1 MRVAATL
8 SAVAAC
14 LSTVHAVPVEVE
26 KGLEVR
32 ANLQP
37 RVFVG
42 NDFNCTSDRN
52 PVVVLHGLF
61 VNRNLDL
68 NFFEMW
74 LRPQGY
80 CTYGLTYGEYREFP
94 PVGGLKPVSQ
104 SSQEIVD
111 LINEVLDKTGAKKV
125 DLVGHSEG
133 GLQALYVA
141 KVRMMSAKIDKI
153 VGIAPLTHGTDL
165 SKLLEIADALQLR
178 TVVDG
183 VLEIVGCAFCTG
195 ISPGGDAVR
204 DLNKG
209 PIVQPGN
216 NVTIIASK
224 YDTVVTP
231 AGEASFIEEPGVYNV
246 FTQDVCKYDVAGHI
260 SMAIDRNVFSMVLNA
275 LQGENG
281 RKFRCRLLSGLP
293 VRN

>member
-8 SAVAAC
+8 SALATC
-14 LSTVHAVPVEVE
+14 LSIVRAVPVEVE

-37 RVFVG
+37 RVFVS

-61 VNRNLDL
+61 ANRNLDL
-68 NFFEMW
+68 NFLETW

-94 PVGGLKPVSQ
+94 LVGGLKAVSE

-141 KVRMMSAKIDKI
+141 KVRRMSAKIDKI

-165 SKLLEIADALQLR
+165 SKLLTIADALQLR
-178 TVVDG
+178 ALVDS

-204 DLNKG
+204 DLNEG

-231 AGEASFIEEPGVYNV
+231 AGEASFINEPGVYNV
-246 FTQDVCKYDVAGHI
+246 LTQNACKYDVAGHI
-260 SMAIDRNVFSMVLNA
+260 SMALDRNVFSMVLNA

-281 RKFRCRLLSGLP
+281 KKFRCRVFSGVP
-293 VRN
+293 IKN

>member
-1 MRVAATL
+1 MRVAAIL
-8 SAVAAC
+8 AVAAAC
-14 LSTVHAVPVEVE
+14 LSTVHAIPVEIE
-26 KGLEVR
+26 SLDIRADLE
-32 ANLQP
+32 P
-37 RVFVG
+37 RFIAT
-42 NDFNCTSDRN
+42 NDFSCKSDKN
-52 PVVVLHGLF
+52 PVIMLHGLF

-68 NFFEMW
+68 NFLEKW

-94 PVGGLKPVSQ
+94 IVGGLKPVAE

-111 LINEVLDKTGAKKV
+111 LINEVLEKTGAKKV

-141 KVRMMSAKIDKI
+141 KVRKMSDKIDKI
-153 VGIAPLTHGTDL
+153 VGIAPVTHGTDL
-165 SKLLEIADALQLR
+165 SNLLDIANLLGIRPLVDDVLDA
-178 TVVDG
+178 
-183 VLEIVGCAFCTG
+183 VGCAFCTG

-204 DLNKG
+204 ELNDG

-216 NVTIIASK
+216 KVTIIASK

-231 AGEASFIEEPGVYNV
+231 AGTASFVDEPGVFNV
-246 FTQDVCKYDVAGHI
+246 YTQDVCPLDVAGHV
-260 SMAIDRNVFSMVLNA
+260 SLAIDRNMFLLTRNA

-281 RKFRCRLLSGLP
+281 KKFRCRVFSGVP
-293 VRN
+293 VKN